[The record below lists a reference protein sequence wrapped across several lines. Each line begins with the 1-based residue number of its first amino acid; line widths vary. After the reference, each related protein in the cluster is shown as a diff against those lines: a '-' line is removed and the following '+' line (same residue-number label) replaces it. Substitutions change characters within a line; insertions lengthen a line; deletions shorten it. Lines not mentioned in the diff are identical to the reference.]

1 VAMLLTNF
9 VFFVI
14 FTIIAVCNGW
24 LDPYWDGMFKTFAF
38 KNKVA
43 VKNVIET
50 AIPLSIGSLLE
61 YGEWEALTFFAAY
74 LGPAEVAAWGILE
87 SIWDL
92 FESATEG
99 LSESGAIRLAY
110 HLGKGN
116 VEGAKASAWKS
127 LFLSTVLAIFIS
139 SVLFLCGSSLPR
151 WFTSDETLQNMLN
164 PIIPLIG
171 IGNILMIF
179 GMVSWS
185 LVGAQGRYKLATI
198 ISAIMTFCV
207 TIPLAFL
214 FVIGNNINLQGLV
227 AAVVISYSTTGLVL
241 GYILLTSDW
250 EHISKTIRDYNEVEN
265 ISLGSEDSDESS
277 SSSSSSSSSDSS
289 IGVVS
294 LGSSDVLSA

>member
-1 VAMLLTNF
+1 M
-9 VFFVI
+9 
-14 FTIIAVCNGW
+14 
-24 LDPYWDGMFKTFAF
+24 
-38 KNKVA
+38 
-43 VKNVIET
+43 
-50 AIPLSIGSLLE
+50 
-61 YGEWEALTFFAAY
+61 
-74 LGPAEVAAWGILE
+74 
-87 SIWDL
+87 
-92 FESATEG
+92 
-99 LSESGAIRLAY
+99 
-110 HLGKGN
+110 
-116 VEGAKASAWKS
+116 
-127 LFLSTVLAIFIS
+127 LAIFIS